1 MTGQGYISISQ
12 NQWEFYDSIQKPSVL
27 GNFVGSEVTVVDS
40 YSRPGIFATPPHFFR
55 NLRQNRN
62 LLKNMIARDFKN
74 TYHGHFLGY
83 IWSLLEPLAFTGIFV
98 LVLLILRNEP
108 DNLMPLRIML
118 GILIYT
124 AFSKTVSASTVSL
137 TRNSALIQQIY
148 FPREILTSSIAGF
161 QMIRLVLSLFIV
173 VPYMV
178 YVSLYPSYYI
188 FLLPISGICA
198 ILLGN
203 GLGMIFAIIHVR
215 LRDLEQIVTL
225 VIRLGFYLSGV
236 FFSAEL
242 IPKAY
247 IPAYFLNPVAVYIEM
262 SRTAITGDIG
272 VLNSTYILQ
281 AVISSLLV
289 YLLGM
294 IVFKRFERKAV
305 LYL

>member
-1 MTGQGYISISQ
+1 MGPEVSVI
-12 NQWEFYDSIQKPSVL
+12 DSC
-27 GNFVGSEVTVVDS
+27 
-40 YSRPGIFATPPHFFR
+40 SRPGIFATPPQFFR
-55 NLRQNRN
+55 NLRQNRT
-62 LLKNMIARDFKN
+62 LLKNLISRDFKN

-98 LVLLILRNEP
+98 VVLLILRNEP
-108 DNLMPLRIML
+108 DDLMPLRIML
-118 GILIYT
+118 GILIYS
-124 AFSKTVSASTVSL
+124 AFSKTTSVSTVSL

-148 FPREILTSSIAGF
+148 FPREVLISSIAGF
-161 QMIRLVLSLFIV
+161 QMIKLILSLFIV

-178 YVSLYPSYYI
+178 YASLYPSHYI
-188 FLLPISGICA
+188 FLLPVAGICA

-215 LRDLEQIVTL
+215 FRDLEQIITL
-225 VIRLGFYLSGV
+225 MIRLGFYLSGV

-262 SRTAITGDIG
+262 SRTAITGEIG
-272 VLNSTYILQ
+272 VLDSTYIIQ
-281 AVISSLLV
+281 AVISSILV
-289 YLLGM
+289 YILAM
-294 IVFKRFERKAV
+294 IVFKRYERKAV

>member
-1 MTGQGYISISQ
+1 MGPEVRVI
-12 NQWEFYDSIQKPSVL
+12 DSC
-27 GNFVGSEVTVVDS
+27 
-40 YSRPGIFATPPHFFR
+40 SRPGIFATPPQFFR
-55 NLRQNRN
+55 NLRQNRT
-62 LLKNMIARDFKN
+62 LLKNLISRDFKN

-98 LVLLILRNEP
+98 VVLLILRNEP
-108 DNLMPLRIML
+108 DDLMPLRIML
-118 GILIYT
+118 GILIYS
-124 AFSKTVSASTVSL
+124 AFSKTTSVSTVSL

-148 FPREILTSSIAGF
+148 FPREVLISSIAGF
-161 QMIRLVLSLFIV
+161 QMIKLILSLFIV

-178 YVSLYPSYYI
+178 YASLYPSHYI
-188 FLLPISGICA
+188 FLLPVAGICA

-215 LRDLEQIVTL
+215 FRDLEQIITL
-225 VIRLGFYLSGV
+225 MIRLGFYLSGV

-262 SRTAITGDIG
+262 SRTAITGEIG
-272 VLNSTYILQ
+272 VLDSTYIIQ
-281 AVISSLLV
+281 AVISSILV
-289 YLLGM
+289 YILAM
-294 IVFKRFERKAV
+294 IVFKRYERKAV

>member
-1 MTGQGYISISQ
+1 MGPEVSVI
-12 NQWEFYDSIQKPSVL
+12 DSC
-27 GNFVGSEVTVVDS
+27 
-40 YSRPGIFATPPHFFR
+40 SRPGIFATPPHFFR
-55 NLRQNRN
+55 NLRQNRT
-62 LLKNMIARDFKN
+62 LLKNLISRDFKN

-98 LVLLILRNEP
+98 VVLLILRNEP
-108 DNLMPLRIML
+108 DDLMPLRIML
-118 GILIYT
+118 GILIYS
-124 AFSKTVSASTVSL
+124 AFSKTTSVSTVSL

-148 FPREILTSSIAGF
+148 FPREVLISSIAGF
-161 QMIRLVLSLFIV
+161 QMIKLILSLFIV

-178 YVSLYPSYYI
+178 YASLYPSHYI
-188 FLLPISGICA
+188 FLLPVAGICA

-215 LRDLEQIVTL
+215 FRDLEQIITL
-225 VIRLGFYLSGV
+225 MIRLGFYLSGV

-262 SRTAITGDIG
+262 SRTAITGEIG
-272 VLNSTYILQ
+272 VLDSTYIIQ
-281 AVISSLLV
+281 AVISSILV
-289 YLLGM
+289 YILAM
-294 IVFKRFERKAV
+294 IVFKRYERKAV